1 MRVGYL
7 GPAGTYSEEALRAS
21 SPAGVEEVPF
31 PTIYDAVMAVHD
43 RKVDRSVVPI
53 ENSSPPVTTM
63 AAIEVATTAISATR
77 T

>member
-21 SPAGVEEVPF
+21 APAGVEEVPY

-43 RKVDRSVVPI
+43 G
-53 ENSSPPVTTM
+53 
-63 AAIEVATTAISATR
+63 EV
-77 T
+77 